1 MSWDQQF
8 EDLLREYLPF
18 LSSDEPLTA
27 DTELRDAG
35 LDSLATVELLGSL
48 EAAYDVRFVDEA
60 LNLETFATPATL
72 WGTLSRMAEARAA
85 G

>member
-1 MSWDQQF
+1 MGWDQQF

-18 LSSDEPLTA
+18 LSDGEPLTP
-27 DTELRDAG
+27 DTDLRDAG

-48 EAAYDVRFVDEA
+48 EGAYDVRFVDEA
-60 LNLETFATPATL
+60 LNMETFATPATL
-72 WGTLSRMAEARAA
+72 WGTLTRMTEAAAA